1 VTTLLLVVASGLL
14 VITALPLFSFLRLAR
29 VLSEV
34 RTLRA
39 RLSALEEEVRTLRL
53 LAELRRP
60 AGTTTPASQET
71 VPVAPPEIPPVETAA
86 ATPLA
91 ADTIHIVADAPPIE
105 PVMPPLVPAGV
116 AAQPA
121 YAAAASTPHERARAV
136 DDADALEAAIGGRLL
151 LYVGTLVVVLG
162 IAYFLKYAFDRQ
174 WITEGMRVALGAI
187 TGIGLIAG
195 GQRLAARGYGLYGQ
209 MLVGGGLAALY
220 LSIYAAFAFYGL
232 IGRTPALFLLL
243 GVTVAAALLSDRH
256 RSQAMAIMAVGG
268 GFLTPFLVGG
278 TEDRQIALFTY
289 VALLIGGTMY
299 LARRRSWP
307 WLNVLA
313 YACTILVVAAWA
325 DTYYTRARYLR
336 TELFLTLYC
345 ALFLAILRLHRPD
358 ATQSGGSARLVL
370 WTAPVLYHAASLGI
384 LAPHGIALLVYL
396 IAFALVGIVVSV
408 RVNRS
413 LLRLAVWAAAWLPLV
428 AWLDAH
434 SARVWVWPGLVT
446 LAAIFALAVVA
457 QLDRV
462 FRRDAT
468 LDRADLLLLH
478 LNGLGALGGVYV
490 VLAEHHLTHVL
501 VGGVFL
507 AVVYLALA
515 SRWRTHDDDASLNA
529 LAVGFT
535 LVAAIIA
542 IELDGTW
549 LTAAWAAEG
558 AGIMAIGVQLDRR
571 WFRIGGAALLAVA
584 AARWLVLSVTA
595 GVPVNFRLVFNPTF
609 LLGAW
614 IITLAYLSAWWHRHR
629 APGRYQRTIAALTVF
644 ASVLTV
650 ILLSRENASYW
661 NLRGDTS
668 ADARFAERLGLSII
682 WALYAGVLIAV
693 GFRRQY
699 RPIRYTA
706 IGLFALTISKLFL
719 VDLAGLQGIYRV
731 LGLIVVGTVLL
742 LVSFLYQRRK
752 QAEPASAE

>member
-1 VTTLLLVVASGLL
+1 VTTLLLIVGTGLL

-29 VLSEV
+29 VLSEM

-39 RLSALEEEVRTLRL
+39 RLAALEDEVRTLRVL
-53 LAELRRP
+53 EEVRSPARIRTPEPGAGAPVGRPDIPSAEP
-60 AGTTTPASQET
+60 AAPAM
-71 VPVAPPEIPPVETAA
+71 
-86 ATPLA
+86 PLA
-91 ADTIHIVADAPPIE
+91 ADAIHIVAEPPPSEPQVPPPIAMGLE
-105 PVMPPLVPAGV
+105 PPAV
-116 AAQPA
+116 SPVFA
-121 YAAAASTPHERARAV
+121 TPWERVHRK
-136 DDADALEAAIGGRLL
+136 DEADALEAAIGGRLL
-151 LYVGTLVVVLG
+151 LYVGTLVIVLG
-162 IAYFLKYAFDRQ
+162 IAYFLKYAFERQ
-174 WITEGMRVALGAI
+174 WITEGMRVALGAVA
-187 TGIGLIAG
+187 GLGLVAA
-195 GQRLAARGYGLYGQ
+195 GQRLAGRGYGLYGQ

-220 LSIYAAFAFYGL
+220 LSVYAAFGFYGL
-232 IGRTPALFLLL
+232 IGRTPALLLLL
-243 GVTVAAALLSDRH
+243 GVTVAAALLADRH
-256 RSQAMAIMAVGG
+256 RSQAMALMAVGG

-299 LARRRSWP
+299 LARRRGWP

-325 DTYYTRARYLR
+325 DAYYVRAKYLR

-345 ALFLAILRLHRPD
+345 VMFLAILRVQRP
-358 ATQSGGSARLVL
+358 TQADSTSGARLLL
-370 WTAPVLYHAASLGI
+370 WTAPAIYHAASLGV

-396 IAFALVGIVVSV
+396 IAFALVGIVASV
-408 RVNRS
+408 RLNGS
-413 LLRLAVWAAAWLPLV
+413 ALRLVVWGAAWLPLV

-434 SARVWVWPGLVT
+434 NARVWVWPGLVT

-462 FRRDAT
+462 FRRNAT
-468 LDRADLLLLH
+468 LDRTDLLLLH
-478 LNGLGALGGVYV
+478 LNGLGTLGGIYV
-490 VLAEHHLTHVL
+490 VLAERNLTHVL
-501 VGGVFL
+501 VGGVLL
-507 AVVYLALA
+507 ALVHLALA
-515 SRWRTHDDDASLNA
+515 SRWRENDTGGSLNA
-529 LAVGFT
+529 LAVCFT

-571 WFRIGGAALLAVA
+571 PFRIGGGMLLAVA
-584 AARWLVLSVTA
+584 AARWILLSVGG
-595 GVPVNFRLVFNPTF
+595 GVPVNFRLVFNTTF

-614 IITLAYLSAWWHRHR
+614 IVALAYVSAWWHRRR
-629 APGRYQRTIAALTVF
+629 APGRDQRMIAALVVG
-644 ASVLTV
+644 ASVLTI
-650 ILLSRENASYW
+650 ILLSTENASFW

-668 ADARFAERLGLSII
+668 ADARFAERLWLSII

-706 IGLFALTISKLFL
+706 IALFALTIAKVFL
-719 VDLAGLQGIYRV
+719 VDLASLQGIYRV

-752 QAEPASAE
+752 QAEPQNAE